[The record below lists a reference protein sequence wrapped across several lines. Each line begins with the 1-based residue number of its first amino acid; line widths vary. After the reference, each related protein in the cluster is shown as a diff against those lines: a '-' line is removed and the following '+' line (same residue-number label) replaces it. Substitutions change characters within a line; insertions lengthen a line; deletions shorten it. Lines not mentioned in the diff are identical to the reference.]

1 MTDIM
6 EKTDTTTAFLERHG
20 WRNARL
26 TDLDETGASLRRYQ
40 RVHGA
45 DGRTAI
51 ITYVADPRMEITRFT
66 EVADLLRGMNLS
78 APEIY
83 GYDIGAKLLL
93 QEDFGDS
100 SFSRLIAGGENE
112 QALHLLATDVLL
124 HIQKH
129 FTAADEQRW
138 ASKLLRYDF
147 TQWKAGFA
155 SLSNF
160 YLHYMPCVGAP
171 ALGAAEQEEF
181 LGLWQKL
188 LAPFE
193 AVPNTLLMRDFKPAN
208 MMILKGREGHRK
220 VGLIDFQDAGLG
232 SPFYDL
238 VELTQSWKRT
248 LPPGLDA
255 AVLAAYAKGRPEF
268 TPETIRSGCMA
279 FGAVRWI
286 CWLSSCA
293 RYAREGRPQFLAN
306 IPGIWHA
313 AETCLADPALAELQR
328 WFEHYAPRSLRAP
341 QKVAA

>member
-1 MTDIM
+1 MTDTM
-6 EKTDTTTAFLERHG
+6 EKTDTTTEFLARHG
-20 WRNARL
+20 WHNARL
-26 TDLDETGASLRRYQ
+26 TNLDETGASLRRYQ
-40 RVHGA
+40 RVHGEN
-45 DGRTAI
+45 GKTAI
-51 ITYVADPRMEITRFT
+51 ITYVADPKMEITRFT
-66 EVADLLRGMNLS
+66 EVADLLRSMDLS

-83 GYDIGAKLLL
+83 GYDIDAKLLL
-93 QEDFGDS
+93 QEDFGDN

-112 QALHLLATDVLL
+112 KSLHLLATDVLL

-129 FTAADEQRW
+129 FTAEDEKRW

-147 TQWKAGFA
+147 QQWKSGFA

-160 YLHYMPCVGAP
+160 YLHYLPCVGGP
-171 ALGAAEQEEF
+171 ALSETEQAEF

-208 MMILKGREGHRK
+208 MMILNGRTGHQK

-238 VELTQSWKRT
+238 VELTQSWKRD
-248 LPPGLDA
+248 LPTEIAD
-255 AVLAAYAKGRPEF
+255 AVLAQYAKGRPEF
-268 TPETIRSGCMA
+268 SAEMTRSGCMA

-306 IPGIWHA
+306 IPGIWRA
-313 AETCLADPALAELQR
+313 AETCLADPALAELER
-328 WFEHYAPRSLRAP
+328 WFNHYAPQGLRAP